1 MIHELKTV
9 FSKKML
15 IISLIAVMFLP
26 VIYSASFLTSM
37 WDPYGK
43 TEDLPI
49 AVVNEDQA
57 AELEGK
63 SIQIGEEIVAEL
75 KGNDDF
81 EWHFVGS
88 DEAHAGVVKGDYYA
102 SITLPKDF
110 SSNASSLLTEEPKEM
125 ALDVETN
132 PGYSYSGKSIADQSI
147 LAVEMAVASE
157 VRELYTEKVFETV
170 NDMNEGYKEASS
182 GAGKLADGAE
192 QLAESAG
199 QVGDGMETLA
209 GQLPSPLA
217 AELAKLVEGN
227 KQISQGI
234 DELGSGSASLSDELS
249 AASEEISAYAFETAN
264 AKLIS
269 EPVKV
274 NKEAVTEVENY
285 GQSFAPYIIALSLFV
300 GAIAFSTIYPFR
312 TRDRESVTLLIWW
325 GSKLSVIFAQGTFQ
339 AALLAVFIL
348 KVLNIPVENL
358 GSFLLILFVISNTWM
373 FILSFLVAAF
383 DKVGNFL
390 GILLLVL
397 QLGASEGTFPIQLT
411 NGFFQTVHP
420 YSPMTYAIKALRES
434 IFGFEGN
441 VPFEQ
446 ALWILVAILLAM
458 ILLLGAVYYFRFQKE
473 RKTVSELTERGAAV

>member
-43 TEDLPI
+43 TEDLPV

-57 AELEGK
+57 AELDDEN
-63 SIQIGEEIVAEL
+63 IRIGEEIVAEL
-75 KGNDDF
+75 KNNDDF
-81 EWHFVGS
+81 EWHFVNS
-88 DEAHAGVVKGDYYA
+88 SEAHEGVVKGDYYA
-102 SITLPKDF
+102 SITLPQDF
-110 SSNASSLLTEEPKEM
+110 SANAASLLTDKPEEM
-125 ALDVETN
+125 TLDVETN

-147 LAVEMAVASE
+147 SAVETTVASQ

-170 NDMNEGYKEASS
+170 NEMNEGYKEASS
-182 GAGKLADGAE
+182 GAEELTVGSQ

-199 QVGDGMETLA
+199 QVGGGMEALA
-209 GQLPSPLA
+209 GQSPSPIA
-217 AELAKLVEGN
+217 AELAKLIEGN

-249 AASEEISAYAFETAN
+249 AASEKISAYAFETVN
-264 AKLIS
+264 AELIS
-269 EPVKV
+269 EPVTV
-274 NKEAVTEVENY
+274 NKETVTEVENY
-285 GQSFAPYIIALSLFV
+285 GQSFAPYIIALSLYV

-312 TRDRESVTLLIWW
+312 TRDQESTTLISWW
-325 GSKLSVIFAQGTFQ
+325 GSKLSVILAQGTFQ
-339 AALLAVFIL
+339 ATLLAVFIL
-348 KVLNIPVENL
+348 KVLDIPVENM

-373 FILSFLVAAF
+373 LILSFLVAAF

-411 NGFFQTVHP
+411 NGFFQAVHP

-446 ALWILVAILLAM
+446 AIWILAAILSGM
-458 ILLLGAVYYFRFQKE
+458 ILLLGAVYYYRFQKE
-473 RKTVSELTERGAAV
+473 MKTASELA